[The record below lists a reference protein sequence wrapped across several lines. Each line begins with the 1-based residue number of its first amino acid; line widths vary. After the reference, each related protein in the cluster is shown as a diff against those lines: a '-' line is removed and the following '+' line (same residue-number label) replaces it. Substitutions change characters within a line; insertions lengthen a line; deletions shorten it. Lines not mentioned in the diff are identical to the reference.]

1 MAQRAVVKLHWRCN
15 FHPATT
21 HTNIAEISLRCC
33 LTTFFN
39 GSGESW
45 RRKESSYVNGWD
57 RNRARAKSSRAP
69 SWIDFYRA
77 FRRHFARSVLSRTS
91 LFPAVFPRALC
102 HLEGPYYF
110 PVTACWDC
118 VCLSYC
124 YYYFHIIIFSRQ
136 CFAFRD
142 EFQNKVLHVMRIS
155 SRIILSRWRSLK
167 HFANK
172 GKTWR
177 WNIC

>member
-33 LTTFFN
+33 HDIFQRVGRILAEKREFLCKWMIVI
-39 GSGESW
+39 E
-45 RRKESSYVNGWD
+45 RARKL
-57 RNRARAKSSRAP
+57 ARAKLDWFLPRVPSS
-69 SWIDFYRA
+69 
-77 FRRHFARSVLSRTS
+77 FRSLRFITHIFIPRGFSTSTLSSGRSL
-91 LFPAVFPRALC
+91 LFSCYSMLRLRVPFLLLLLFSYHYFFP
-102 HLEGPYYF
+102 
-110 PVTACWDC
+110 
-118 VCLSYC
+118 
-124 YYYFHIIIFSRQ
+124 Q

-142 EFQNKVLHVMRIS
+142 EFQNEVLHVMRIS